1 VACESLGYTREE
13 LLQMTPADVNAPEF
27 VGEIPERIARLRE
40 ADHIFFETVY
50 VRRDGTA
57 IPVELNSRIIEYA
70 GGPAVLS
77 IARNITERKRAEA
90 VLTRRAAQ
98 LAVLSD
104 VGRQI
109 AAILS
114 LEQVLARAAQL
125 VQESFDYHHVALFLV
140 DHERGELEMKAI
152 AGNFLRLFPL
162 NHRIQID
169 AGMVGWVGAHG
180 QRLCANDVE
189 AEPHYIN
196 FYPDVIPTR
205 SELSVPIRV
214 GEETVGVLD
223 VQSPELNDFDD
234 DDVRVIE
241 TLADQ
246 IAVAIANARLYEAAQ
261 QTRDE

>member
-1 VACESLGYTREE
+1 
-13 LLQMTPADVNAPEF
+13 
-27 VGEIPERIARLRE
+27 
-40 ADHIFFETVY
+40 
-50 VRRDGTA
+50 
-57 IPVELNSRIIEYA
+57 
-70 GGPAVLS
+70 VLS